1 MWDPKKY
8 LDFAD
13 HRARPFFELIG
24 RIDAEKPRRV
34 IDLGCGPGNLTGVL
48 AERWPDAQ
56 LDALDSSPE
65 MVQEA
70 RERGIDAR
78 VLDVNDWAPEA
89 ETDVVVSNAVLQWVP
104 DHLTLLPEWLDAL
117 PPGAWFAMQVPG
129 NFDAPSHREI
139 RALATEARWQAKL
152 GEIALRSADA
162 VSGPAEYATVL
173 AVDDTVVDVWETIYL
188 QRLSGPDP
196 VLEWVSGTALRP
208 LRAALDDEDWRE
220 FRTELA
226 PRLRVA
232 YPARSDGTTW
242 FPFRRIFAVAHK
254 PSA

>member
-13 HRARPFFELIG
+13 HRARPFFELIS

-34 IDLGCGPGNLTGVL
+34 VDLGCGPGTLTGVL

-70 RERGIDAR
+70 QERGINAR
-78 VLDVNDWAPEA
+78 VLDIHDWAPDP

-104 DHLTLLPEWLDAL
+104 DHLSLLAEWLPAL
-117 PPGAWFAMQVPG
+117 PSGAWFAMQVPG

-139 RALATEARWQAKL
+139 RALATEARWQARL
-152 GEIALRSADA
+152 AEIALRSADA
-162 VSGPAEYATVL
+162 VSTPADYATAL
-173 AVDDTVVDVWETIYL
+173 ATDDTVVDVWETTYL

-196 VLEWVSGTALRP
+196 VLEWVTGTALRP
-208 LRAALDDEDWRE
+208 IRAALDEEDWGE

-226 PRLRVA
+226 ARLRMA

-254 PSA
+254 PSS